1 MRLELFHQPRLLRQ
15 GALVIG
21 VGRAPGGCIAVA
33 MQGLCGFERLPQAR
47 HLHQRRHQRVI
58 VVADGDARLE
68 DLVFPLRV
76 VLLDLPDQVAGP
88 GVGFGFIGL
97 GHDVQVHQNRG
108 QQRRTGAQQE
118 QTVPVGQSH
127 NGLPSHSPVRVLR
140 NWTISAWSSALGVRP
155 S

>member
-76 VLLDLPDQVAGP
+76 VLLDLPD
-88 GVGFGFIGL
+88 
-97 GHDVQVHQNRG
+97 HVQVHQNRG